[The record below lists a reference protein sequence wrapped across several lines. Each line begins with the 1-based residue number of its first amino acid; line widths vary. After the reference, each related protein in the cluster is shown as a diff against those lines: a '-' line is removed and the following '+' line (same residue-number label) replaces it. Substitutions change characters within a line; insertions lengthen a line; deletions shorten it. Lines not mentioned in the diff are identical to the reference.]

1 MPDISALY
9 PKPPE
14 QTSNMLS
21 GDPLRL
27 LGAVGQIN
35 ALQRFQSEQGAL
47 GAYRDALNP
56 DGSIDPNA
64 LTANLR
70 KNGVTWGGPEMVSNA
85 LAQRGQQ
92 ITNDTHSFSLWA
104 AQNDTANA
112 AIASLAG
119 KKNPTMD
126 DVNNTLNGIGRL
138 NDRNAVPSTVLDSV
152 RRRVQSDA
160 DGVSGG
166 VRKLQAQVAGA
177 SAAMGQVPGPPN
189 PVTGQPQTVT
199 SGAAAYNYGS
209 GGMATGLAPGQEE
222 ALKSPSNA
230 QSQLRQS
237 VVDSPQQLA
246 NLDQLSELSS
256 GAASGP
262 TADMEKRA
270 GALALRLGLPGLT
283 LNKDQQAMSE
293 EYAKVGGQLAV
304 QQANA
309 GHASDAFLQNAYL
322 TNPNLAMSKLG
333 RSIVTSTLKGNI
345 DFNRIKDQEWSRYAN
360 GEIDGQRHMANEF
373 YDWSRQFNN
382 SVHDFGPRPF
392 QFMRMSAPEQRLFL
406 QGMSNQQQVQF
417 ERSLQAY
424 QRKGWLGGQ
433 Q

>member
-70 KNGVTWGGPEMVSNA
+70 KNGVTWGSPEMVSNA

-126 DVNNTLNGIGRL
+126 DVNSTLNGIGRL

-189 PVTGQPQTVT
+189 PATGAPQTVT
-199 SGAAAYNYGS
+199 SGGAAYNYGS
-209 GGMATGLAPGQEE
+209 GGMTTGLAPGQEE
-222 ALKSPSNA
+222 ALKAPSIA
-230 QSQLRQS
+230 QNQLRQS

-246 NLDQLSELSS
+246 NLDQLSELSNE
-256 GAASGP
+256 AVSGP
-262 TADMEKRA
+262 SSDFEKRA
-270 GALALRLGLPGLT
+270 SALATRFGLPGT
-283 LNKDQQAMSE
+283 LSVDQLAKSE

-333 RSIVTSTLKGNI
+333 RNIVTNTLKGNI

-360 GEIDGQRHMANEF
+360 GEIDGQRHAANEF
-373 YDWSRQFNN
+373 YDWSRQFNDT
-382 SVHDFGPRPF
+382 VHEFGPRPF
-392 QFMRMSAPEQRLFL
+392 QFLRMSTPEKRLFL
-406 QGMSNQQQVQF
+406 QGMNPQQQLRF
-417 ERSLQAY
+417 EQSLQAY